1 MTEPTIDAIKSI
13 DILSFCVVPITPFFN
28 DVELS
33 SATGFLYTVVVDGI
47 PALWLVSNWHVFP
60 GRHIDPPNKALMLN
74 GAIPNRIRFQV
85 MKVLPGNIVQVH
97 PQFANLY
104 DADGKA
110 IWRQHQS
117 KSDVDIAALNLGRG
131 LDGFAVGG
139 INENARYDMK
149 IEIGSDVFV
158 LGYPL
163 GFSHFISTPIWK
175 RGSIASEPHAET
187 PESRNRIMIDATTR
201 SGMSGSPVV
210 LREKTHYVS
219 EGGEIVQHA
228 NASRFIGVYSS
239 RPAFGVRSSSP
250 IDGLDDLRTELG
262 YVYKS
267 GCIEQIAREGI
278 PGPEYGILP

>member
-33 SATGFLYTVVVDGI
+33 SATGFFYSLVVDGT
-47 PALWLVSNWHVFP
+47 PTLWLVSNWHVFS
-60 GRHIDPPNKALMLN
+60 GRQIGPPNKALMLN

-85 MKVLPGNIVQVH
+85 MKALPGNIVQVH
-97 PQFANLY
+97 HQFANLY
-104 DADGKA
+104 DADDKA
-110 IWRQHQS
+110 FWRQHQS
-117 KSDVDIAALNLGRG
+117 KSDVDIAGLNLGRG

-149 IEIGSDVFV
+149 IEIGNDVFV

-201 SGMSGSPVV
+201 SGMSGSPVIM
-210 LREKTHYVS
+210 REKTHYVS
-219 EGGEIVQHA
+219 ESGQVMQHV

-239 RPAFGVRSSSP
+239 RPAFAGKSASA
-250 IDGLDDLRTELG
+250 IDGIEDRRTELG
-262 YVYKS
+262 YVYKA
-267 GCIEQIAREGI
+267 GCIEQIIREGI
-278 PGPEYGILP
+278 PGPEYGVLP

>member
-1 MTEPTIDAIKSI
+1 MTAPMFDPIKSI
-13 DILSFCVVPITPFFN
+13 DILSFCVTPITLLFN

-33 SATGFLYTVVVDGI
+33 NATAFFYSVIVDGA
-47 PALWLVSNWHVFP
+47 PTLRLVSNWHVFS
-60 GRHIDPPNKALMLN
+60 GRHIDPPNKALSEN
-74 GAIPNRIRFQV
+74 GAIPNRIKFQV
-85 MKVLPGNIVQVH
+85 MKVLPGNIVELH
-97 PQFANLY
+97 HQFANLY
-104 DADGKA
+104 DADDKA

-117 KSDVDIAALNLGRG
+117 KSDIDVAVLNLGQG
-131 LDGFAVGG
+131 LNGFLAEG
-139 INENARYDMK
+139 INEKARYDIK
-149 IEIGSDVFV
+149 IEIGNDVFV

-163 GFSHFISTPIWK
+163 GFSHFIKTPIWK

-187 PESRNRIMIDATTR
+187 PESRNRIVIDATTR

-239 RPAFGVRSSSP
+239 RPAFGARSSSP
-250 IDGLDDLRTELG
+250 IDGQDDLRTELG

-267 GCIEQIAREGI
+267 GCIEQIVREGI
-278 PGPEYGILP
+278 LGPEYGILP